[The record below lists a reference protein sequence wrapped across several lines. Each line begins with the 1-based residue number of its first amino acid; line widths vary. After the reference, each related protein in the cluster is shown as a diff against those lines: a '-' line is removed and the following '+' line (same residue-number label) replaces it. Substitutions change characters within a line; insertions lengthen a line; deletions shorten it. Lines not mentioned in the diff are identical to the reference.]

1 MRISYG
7 IDVFQRVEIET
18 AHLILHR
25 KQYDVEIN
33 NQAIRSVYNRI
44 RICREIKSDRITK

>member
-7 IDVFQRVEIET
+7 IDVFQRVDIET

-25 KQYDVEIN
+25 KQYDVKKTIKPFVLYTTEYE
-33 NQAIRSVYNRI
+33 SVG
-44 RICREIKSDRITK
+44 K